1 MPHKVPVVLTA
12 ASSIICG
19 PGTCRAEVCLATSDA
34 RPGSQWGFFLPPSRG
49 VSRAGWGRGYFPQQ
63 HSGCSLSI
71 EVLGA
76 AMADEQ
82 RDLMSNRGSSMLSIG
97 DTQRSG
103 LGRKATLSTLS
114 VLVAL
119 LIAGQAVTIYFVYQQ
134 SGQISK
140 LTKTSQTLQL
150 EALQRKLPASAR
162 PVNKMKMAM
171 VNSPMVMK
179 VLPLVPSVGNVALA
193 PASNRT
199 EDQVKHL
206 LLADPRKTF
215 PDLKD
220 NMMNNLKRL
229 KSTMTDADWK
239 SFESWMHKWLL
250 FEMAKNPKP
259 EEEHKAVPAT
269 KVLTKCQA
277 EANSWGV
284 HPGRF
289 QPQCDE
295 NGDYLPKQCNA
306 STGYCW
312 CSYKNGTR
320 IEGTATR
327 EELDCEDAA
336 TAAPPTS
343 PELEEMMFSGVDM
356 LRLGAEK
363 VN

>member
-1 MPHKVPVVLTA
+1 
-12 ASSIICG
+12 
-19 PGTCRAEVCLATSDA
+19 
-34 RPGSQWGFFLPPSRG
+34 
-49 VSRAGWGRGYFPQQ
+49 
-63 HSGCSLSI
+63 
-71 EVLGA
+71 
-76 AMADEQ
+76 MADEQ
-82 RDLMSNRGSSMLSIG
+82 RDLISNRGSSMLNVG
-97 DTQRSG
+97 GTQRSV
-103 LGRKATLSTLS
+103 LGRSAALSTLS
-114 VLVAL
+114 ILVAL

-150 EALQRKLPASAR
+150 EALQRKLPASAK
-162 PVNKMKMAM
+162 PVNQMKTAM
-171 VNSPMVMK
+171 MNSPMVMR
-179 VLPLVPSVGNVALA
+179 VWPLASSVANTAVA

-206 LLADPRKTF
+206 LLQADPRKMF
-215 PDLKD
+215 PELKD
-220 NMMNNLKRL
+220 SLMDNLKRL
-229 KSTMTDADWK
+229 KSTMTFEDWQ

-259 EEEHKAVPAT
+259 EEEHKEIPAK

-277 EANSWGV
+277 EASSGGV

-295 NGDYLPKQCNA
+295 NGDFKPKQCNA

-327 EELDCEDAA
+327 EELDCEVAA
-336 TAAPPTS
+336 TAAPRTN
-343 PELEEMMFSGVDM
+343 PELEDMMSSGVDT
-356 LRLGAEK
+356 LKLGAEK